1 MCSFCLSASEM
12 GALLSSVLA
21 RPFPFSP
28 PSLCSPQV
36 LCRRYKYVLCLCYNE
51 WHPREPKKISL
62 CPLSPCTEIAAG
74 KHTFQQQCFCGEV
87 PGSFPPFFRRRHL
100 LRPSGRYNL
109 AYWFIYCFGC
119 MATLFL
125 WCLVNAAVA
134 APEKGSV
141 VTSLSCVYSRT
152 VFLGHKCAKYS
163 LTRTFV
169 AKGAKEESRI
179 DKNLAWGCSI
189 RNAPTAKSGR
199 WKKERDRG
207 ERKKVSSRTLGHLFR
222 PPFSFFFLR

>member
-1 MCSFCLSASEM
+1 MASE
-12 GALLSSVLA
+12 GAEKNIFMSSFTLY
-21 RPFPFSP
+21 RNCRGKKTFSATVF
-28 PSLCSPQV
+28 LRGSPWF
-36 LCRRYKYVLCLCYNE
+36 L
-51 WHPREPKKISL
+51 
-62 CPLSPCTEIAAG
+62 
-74 KHTFQQQCFCGEV
+74 
-87 PGSFPPFFRRRHL
+87 PPFFRRRHL
-100 LRPSGRYNL
+100 LGRSGRYNL

-207 ERKKVSSRTLGHLFR
+207 ERGKKF
-222 PPFSFFFLR
+222 PPGLWATFFGSFSFFFCARFVGTDQQYRGSGRQGGEKNKKRAPSAARPLP

>member
-1 MCSFCLSASEM
+1 
-12 GALLSSVLA
+12 
-21 RPFPFSP
+21 
-28 PSLCSPQV
+28 
-36 LCRRYKYVLCLCYNE
+36 
-51 WHPREPKKISL
+51 
-62 CPLSPCTEIAAG
+62 
-74 KHTFQQQCFCGEV
+74 
-87 PGSFPPFFRRRHL
+87 
-100 LRPSGRYNL
+100 
-109 AYWFIYCFGC
+109 

-125 WCLVNAAVA
+125 WCLVNAAVV

-207 ERKKVSSRTLGHLFR
+207 ERRKKFPPGLWATFFG
-222 PPFSFFFLR
+222 PPFLSFFALDSWARTSSIGEVEGKEEKKIRKGPLQPRAPFLKLRLLQAASGGGG

>member
-1 MCSFCLSASEM
+1 MASE
-12 GALLSSVLA
+12 GAEKKYL
-21 RPFPFSP
+21 
-28 PSLCSPQV
+28 
-36 LCRRYKYVLCLCYNE
+36 YVLFHLVQKL
-51 WHPREPKKISL
+51 PREKNLFSN
-62 CPLSPCTEIAAG
+62 SVFAG
-74 KHTFQQQCFCGEV
+74 KSLA
-87 PGSFPPFFRRRHL
+87 GSFPPFFRRRHL
-100 LRPSGRYNL
+100 LGPSGRYNL
-109 AYWFIYCFGC
+109 AYWFIYCLGC

-207 ERKKVSSRTLGHLFR
+207 ERKKF
-222 PPFSFFFLR
+222 PPGLWATFFGSFSFFFCARFVGTDQQYRGSGRQGGEKNKKRAPSAARPLP